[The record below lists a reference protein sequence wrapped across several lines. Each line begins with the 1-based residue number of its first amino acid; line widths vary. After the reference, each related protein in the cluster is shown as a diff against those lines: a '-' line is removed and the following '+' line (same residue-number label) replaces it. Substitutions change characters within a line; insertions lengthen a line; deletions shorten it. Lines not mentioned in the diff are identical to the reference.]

1 MAAVAT
7 ATVLTLGVASR
18 ALFLRDP
25 QHAESMHG
33 FWASV
38 FEPWAHWDGVWFVRI
53 AADGYAA
60 HPWSPA
66 FFPLYPLTVRAAS
79 VLTEGN
85 LVIAGVLVSLVCY
98 AASMVVL
105 FRLTRDELGPQAA
118 LWTVVFVSLF
128 PTALVFQAAYSESLF
143 LLLTLLCLSLARRG
157 RWASACA
164 AGLLAALTRS
174 TGVLLLLPLAMIWWE
189 QRRGR
194 CIRLP
199 GGPAT
204 RVTGPVLGT
213 ALAPRPAVGR
223 LTPSSV
229 LWLLLVPAG
238 LGLYM
243 AYLWGQYGNP
253 LLFATVQGNWGRHPG
268 LPFTTLWQ
276 ELVAVAAARAF
287 ARRPWARSGPRAHGG
302 RRLPRRRAGE
312 LLRGAGVGRRR
323 VHARRLL
330 AAAAGPLHRV
340 RGRLPAVPA
349 PDSGRDAATVEPA
362 ALRARRLPVVHGGG
376 RGAHPS
382 PSLALGAP
390 RGHGPAAPARHGAVR
405 QLHLTPVVVCVGW
418 RKARHGEEST
428 SLHGSSQSSV
438 LGGAACPRRSWDLGW
453 FSVGMANGA
462 LPLLRGTL
470 RVPVADAW
478 QGET

>member
-1 MAAVAT
+1 MHDATTTEVYTPATVTTADAAAESAGYARRAAAVAVASRLVMAAVAI

-18 ALFLRDP
+18 ALFLRDR

-38 FEPWAHWDGVWFVRI
+38 FQPWAHWDGVWFVRI

-66 FFPLYPLTVRAAS
+66 FFPLYPLTVRVAS

-98 AASMVVL
+98 AAAMVVL
-105 FRLTRDELGPQAA
+105 FRLTRDELSPQAA

-128 PTALVFQAAYSESLF
+128 PTALVFQAVYSESLF

-157 RWASACA
+157 SWAPACA

-204 RVTGPVLGT
+204 RVTGPVLGS
-213 ALAPRPAVGR
+213 ALVPRPAVGR
-223 LTPSSV
+223 LTPPSA

-243 AYLWGQYGNP
+243 AYLWGQYGKP

-268 LPFTTLWQ
+268 LPFMTLWH
-276 ELVAVAAARAF
+276 ELVAVAAAV
-287 ARRPWARSGPRAHGG
+287 RSLATHGLAPVLVHTADG
-302 RRLPRRRAGE
+302 GFHGDVLANCFEALALAAAVFMLVACWRRLPASYTVYAAAC
-312 LLRGAGVGRRR
+312 LLFPLLNPATTRPLSSLPRFVLVVFPLFMGAAAVLLPHR
-323 VHARRLL
+323 VWRWVFLAVTVPLLLL
-330 AAAAGPLHRV
+330 A
-340 RGRLPAVPA
+340 
-349 PDSGRDAATVEPA
+349 TV
-362 ALRARRLPVVHGGG
+362 L
-376 RGAHPS
+376 
-382 PSLALGAP
+382 
-390 RGHGPAAPARHGAVR
+390 
-405 QLHLTPVVVCVGW
+405 
-418 RKARHGEEST
+418 
-428 SLHGSSQSSV
+428 
-438 LGGAACPRRSWDLGW
+438 
-453 FSVGMANGA
+453 FANF
-462 LPLLRGTL
+462 T
-470 RVPVADAW
+470 
-478 QGET
+478 

>member
-1 MAAVAT
+1 MAAVAI
-7 ATVLTLGVASR
+7 ATMLTLGVATR

-118 LWTVVFVSLF
+118 LWTVVLISLF

-189 QRRGR
+189 QRRGD

-204 RVTGPVLGT
+204 RVTGPVLGS
-213 ALAPRPAVGR
+213 ALVPRPAVGR
-223 LTPSSV
+223 LAPSSV

-253 LLFATVQGNWGRHPG
+253 LLFASVQGNWGRHPG
-268 LPFTTLWQ
+268 LPLTTLWQ
-276 ELVAVAAARAF
+276 ELVVVAAAL
-287 ARRPWARSGPRAHGG
+287 RSLAAHGLAPVLVHTADG
-302 RRLPRRRAGE
+302 GYHGDALANCFEALALVAAVVMLVACWRRLPAPYTVYAAAC
-312 LLRGAGVGRRR
+312 LLFPLLTPATTRPLSSLPRFVLVVFPLFMGAAAVLITHR
-323 VHARRLL
+323 VWRWALL
-330 AAAAGPLHRV
+330 AVMVPL
-340 RGRLPAVPA
+340 LLL
-349 PDSGRDAATVEPA
+349 ATV
-362 ALRARRLPVVHGGG
+362 L
-376 RGAHPS
+376 
-382 PSLALGAP
+382 
-390 RGHGPAAPARHGAVR
+390 
-405 QLHLTPVVVCVGW
+405 
-418 RKARHGEEST
+418 
-428 SLHGSSQSSV
+428 
-438 LGGAACPRRSWDLGW
+438 
-453 FSVGMANGA
+453 FANF
-462 LPLLRGTL
+462 T
-470 RVPVADAW
+470 
-478 QGET
+478 